1 MGKQTMKRIDIKDAF
16 RNYLDSKGYKY
27 TNNNV
32 EDLIDAYL
40 DCVESIEEMTIINM
54 YDWIKHTSE
63 VERLLG

>member
-1 MGKQTMKRIDIKDAF
+1 MKRIDIKDAF

>member
-1 MGKQTMKRIDIKDAF
+1 MERIDIKDIF
-16 RNYLDSKGYKY
+16 GNYLDSKGYKY

-40 DCVESIEEMTIINM
+40 DCVDFIEEMTITNM

-63 VERLLG
+63 VEKLLG